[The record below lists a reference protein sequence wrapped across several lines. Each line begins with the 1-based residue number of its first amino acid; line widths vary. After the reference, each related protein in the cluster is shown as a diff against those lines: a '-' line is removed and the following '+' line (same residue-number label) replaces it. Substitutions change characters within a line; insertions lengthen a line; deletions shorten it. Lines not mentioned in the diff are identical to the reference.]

1 MQRKFDSGKFVSRI
15 GQDLVREFDSARQAT
30 TPELVG
36 DAMEQPVRDRLE
48 QILPRGI
55 AVGSGCVIDTKGGT
69 SRQMDVVLYE
79 RDICP
84 VFCVNNSPE
93 TTYYPCEGVIAVG
106 EVKSIIGTKEIKD
119 SFDKVSSV
127 KSLQRDF
134 NKQPL
139 PEFKGKIPY
148 SRHTRHYGQVSI
160 PSIVKMKFD
169 PNTHEL
175 SDDVFGFVLADR
187 MAVKEDTMFAHYANL
202 VDQYGSASP
211 NIVVLLSGSLFN
223 AFDMSG
229 DRGKPALST
238 KKGDSVGRTM
248 HRNPFANLV
257 RWIYMA
263 YHSVETPEIAVFG
276 KYFSE
281 GDGTEGTPL
290 YEHRAIKRTK
300 P

>member
-1 MQRKFDSGKFVSRI
+1 
-15 GQDLVREFDSARQAT
+15 
-30 TPELVG
+30 
-36 DAMEQPVRDRLE
+36 MEQPVRDQLE
-48 QILPRGI
+48 QILPRGL

-84 VFCVNNSPE
+84 VFCINNSPE

-106 EVKSIIGTKEIKD
+106 EVKSVIGAKEIKD
-119 SFDKVSSV
+119 AFEKISSV

-134 NKQPL
+134 NKRQL
-139 PEFKGKIPY
+139 PKLKGKTPF
-148 SRHTRHYGQVSI
+148 SRYTRHYGQTST
-160 PSIVKMKFD
+160 PSIVKMVFD
-169 PNTHEL
+169 PNSHEP

-187 MAVKEDTMFAHYANL
+187 MAVKGDTMFAHYAKL
-202 VDQYGSASP
+202 VDQNGSASP
-211 NIVVLLSGSLFN
+211 NIAVFLDGNLFN
-223 AFDMSG
+223 AFDLSS
-229 DRGKPALST
+229 DQAKPALSI

-263 YHSVETPEIAVFG
+263 YHSTQTAEIAVFG

-281 GDGTEGTPL
+281 EVGTEKILLLERRPINGT
-290 YEHRAIKRTK
+290 KS
-300 P
+300 

>member
-1 MQRKFDSGKFVSRI
+1 M
-15 GQDLVREFDSARQAT
+15 VREFDNARQAT

-84 VFCVNNSPE
+84 VFCINNSPE

-106 EVKSIIGTKEIKD
+106 EVKSIIGGKEIRD
-119 SFDKVSSV
+119 SFEKISSV

-134 NKQPL
+134 NKKEL
-139 PEFKGKIPY
+139 PKLKGKTPF
-148 SRHTRHYGQVSI
+148 SRVARHYGQISI
-160 PSIVKMKFD
+160 PSIVNMVFD
-169 PNTHEL
+169 PDSHEP

-187 MAVKEDTMFAHYANL
+187 MAVKEGTMFSHYGKL
-202 VDQYGSASP
+202 VDQYGSSSP
-211 NIVVLLSGSLFN
+211 NIVAFLDGNVFN
-223 AFDMSG
+223 AFDLSSDQG
-229 DRGKPALST
+229 QPTLST
-238 KKGDSVGRTM
+238 KKGDSIGRTI
-248 HRNPFANLV
+248 HPNPFATLV

-263 YHSVETPEIAVFG
+263 YHSIQTPEIAVFG
-276 KYFSE
+276 KYLTE
-281 GDGTEGTPL
+281 EVGTERMIL
-290 YEHRAIKRTK
+290 LEHRRMGDAKS
-300 P
+300 